1 MKLKLQPVRAWP
13 PARALLGTVSLLS
26 HSFINDRNRIIM
38 KTIRPH
44 IKFSSVYVILLWG
57 LVASCTTTVTDET
70 GLAVNAI
77 TFHSPQTRATAD
89 GAFPA
94 GSSFKVWGYRTP
106 TGESTPISVFDGVE
120 VTESDGVW
128 SYSGET
134 RYWEKENTYDFYALY
149 PSTIEA
155 SSTPQNTYLT
165 IDSHTFGTDDILMA
179 ARQNMSGNSPE
190 VVSLTFRHL
199 LSKLQFVVKADKAL
213 VGEIKLNSAK
223 LYGLYKKGNYS
234 GETFS
239 ADDVAQ
245 NGTWLGIDGSIGTSD
260 VPNFNSLYPEGEFVT
275 TDGITA
281 FEDLLVMPYL
291 LDNEVILELNYTIDT
306 TPVTK
311 TFNLA
316 LAQIARWEAGKN
328 YRYSITIIDEEHI
341 LFEVPTVQPWT
352 SATGGII
359 IVE

>member
-1 MKLKLQPVRAWP
+1 M
-13 PARALLGTVSLLS
+13 
-26 HSFINDRNRIIM
+26 I
-38 KTIRPH
+38 TIRPH
-44 IKFSSVYVILLWG
+44 IGLSSVCGILLWG
-57 LVASCTTTVTDET
+57 LVASCTTTVTDES
-70 GLAVNAI
+70 GLAANAI
-77 TFHSPQTRATAD
+77 TFQSPQTRTTAD

-94 GSSFKVWGYRTP
+94 GSSFTVWGYRTP
-106 TGESTPISVFDGVE
+106 TGECSPIPVFDDVE
-120 VTESDGVW
+120 VTVSDGVW
-128 SYSGET
+128 TYGGET
-134 RYWEKENTYDFYALY
+134 RFWEKENTYDFYALY

-165 IDSHTFGTDDILMA
+165 INSHTFGTADILMA
-179 ARQNMSGNSPE
+179 ARQNMSGDRPE

-199 LSKLQFVVKADKAL
+199 LSKLQFVVKADKVSQEI
-213 VGEIKLNSAK
+213 VGEIHLNSAK
-223 LYGLYKKGNYS
+223 LYGLYKEGAYS

-239 ADDVAQ
+239 ADDVTQ
-245 NGTWLGIDGSIGTSD
+245 SGTWSGAAGSIGTSD
-260 VPNFNSLYPEGEFVT
+260 APNSQYSEAKEVT
-275 TDGITA
+275 PDGISV
-281 FEDLLVMPYL
+281 FDEDLLVMPYR
-291 LDNEVILELNYTIDT
+291 LDDKVILELNYTIGET
-306 TPVTK
+306 TRVTK

>member
-1 MKLKLQPVRAWP
+1 
-13 PARALLGTVSLLS
+13 
-26 HSFINDRNRIIM
+26 M

-44 IKFSSVYVILLWG
+44 IGLSSVCGILLWG
-57 LVASCTTTVTDET
+57 LVASCTTTVTDESE
-70 GLAVNAI
+70 LAANAI
-77 TFHSPQTRATAD
+77 TFQSPQTRATAD

-94 GSSFKVWGYRTP
+94 GSSFTVWGYRTP
-106 TGESTPISVFDGVE
+106 TGESTPIPVFNGVE

-128 SYSGET
+128 TYGGET

-165 IDSHTFGTDDILMA
+165 IDSHTFGTADILMA

-199 LSKLQFVVKADKAL
+199 LSKLQLVVKADKASQKI

-239 ADDVAQ
+239 ADDVTQ

-260 VPNFNSLYPEGEFVT
+260 VPNFNSLYPEGKVVT
-275 TDGITA
+275 PGGITA

-291 LDNEVILELNYTIDT
+291 LDNEVILELNYTIGET

>member
-1 MKLKLQPVRAWP
+1 
-13 PARALLGTVSLLS
+13 
-26 HSFINDRNRIIM
+26 M

-77 TFHSPQTRATAD
+77 TFHSPQTRTTAD

-106 TGESTPISVFDGVE
+106 TGESTPIPVFDGVE

-128 SYSGET
+128 TYGGET

-149 PSTIEA
+149 PSTIKA
-155 SSTPQNTYLT
+155 SPSSQNTYLT
-165 IDSHTFGTDDILMA
+165 IDSHTFGTDDMLMA
-179 ARQNMSGNSPE
+179 TRQNMSGNSPE

-199 LSKLQFVVKADKAL
+199 LSKLQLVVKADEASQDI
-213 VGEIKLNSAK
+213 VGEIKLSSAK
-223 LYGLYKKGNYS
+223 LYGLYKEGNYS

-239 ADDVAQ
+239 ADDVTQ
-245 NGTWLGIDGSIGTSD
+245 SGTWSGTAGSIGTSD
-260 VPNFNSLYPEGEFVT
+260 APNSQYSGNKEVT
-275 TDGITA
+275 PDGISV
-281 FEDLLVMPYL
+281 FDEDLLVMPYR
-291 LDNEVILELNYTIDT
+291 LDDKVILELNYTIGT

-311 TFNLA
+311 NFNLA

-328 YRYSITIIDEEHI
+328 YRYSVTIIDEEHI

>member
-1 MKLKLQPVRAWP
+1 M
-13 PARALLGTVSLLS
+13 
-26 HSFINDRNRIIM
+26 I
-38 KTIRPH
+38 TIRPH
-44 IKFSSVYVILLWG
+44 IGLSSVCGILLWG
-57 LVASCTTTVTDET
+57 LVASCTTTVTDES
-70 GLAVNAI
+70 GLAANAI
-77 TFHSPQTRATAD
+77 TFQSPQTRATAD

-94 GSSFKVWGYRTP
+94 GSSFTVWGYRTP
-106 TGESTPISVFDGVE
+106 TGESTPIPVFDGVE

-128 SYSGET
+128 TYGGET

-165 IDSHTFGTDDILMA
+165 INSHTFGTADILMA

-199 LSKLQFVVKADKAL
+199 LSKLQLVVKADKASQEI
-213 VGEIKLNSAK
+213 VGEIKLKSAK

-234 GETFS
+234 GENFS
-239 ADDVAQ
+239 ADDVTQ
-245 NGTWLGIDGSIGTSD
+245 SGTWSGTAGSIGTSD
-260 VPNFNSLYPEGEFVT
+260 APNSQYLGNKEVT
-275 TDGITA
+275 PDGISV
-281 FEDLLVMPYL
+281 FDEDLLVMPYR
-291 LDNEVILELNYTIDT
+291 LDDKVILELNYTIGET

>member
-1 MKLKLQPVRAWP
+1 
-13 PARALLGTVSLLS
+13 
-26 HSFINDRNRIIM
+26 M

-44 IKFSSVYVILLWG
+44 IGLSSVCGILLWG
-57 LVASCTTTVTDET
+57 LVASCTTTVTDES
-70 GLAVNAI
+70 GLAANAI
-77 TFHSPQTRATAD
+77 TFQSPQTRATAD

-94 GSSFKVWGYRTP
+94 GSSFTVWGYRTL
-106 TGESTPISVFDGVE
+106 TGESTPIPVFAGVK

-128 SYSGET
+128 SYDGET
-134 RYWEKENTYDFYALY
+134 RYWEKGNTYDFYALY

-155 SSTPQNTYLT
+155 STPQNTYLT
-165 IDSHTFGTDDILMA
+165 IDSHTFGSDDILMA

-199 LSKLQFVVKADKAL
+199 LSKLQLVVKADKASQEI
-213 VGEIKLNSAK
+213 VGEIKLESAK

-239 ADDVAQ
+239 ADDVTQ

-260 VPNFNSLYPEGEFVT
+260 VPNFNSLYPEGKVVT
-275 TDGITA
+275 PGGITA
-281 FEDLLVMPYL
+281 FEDLLVMPYR
-291 LDNEVILELNYTIDT
+291 LDDKVILELNYMIDT